1 MGFSERKDM
10 LIQPYGEER
19 VNLLVPEEEREEMRV
34 KAASLPRVQ
43 LSARNVCDLELLANG
58 GFSPLSRFMN
68 RADYHRVLEEMRLAS
83 GVLFPLPVTLTVK
96 KDAGSELDSELVLAD
111 QHNNVLAVMHVEEI
125 FEWDR
130 EREARHAYGT
140 NDLRHPLVAEMN
152 SWGEVCVSGPMRVLQ
167 LPRYYDFRTLRL
179 SPIEVRE
186 RLAALGRRN
195 VVAFQTRNPLHR
207 AHEELTAPR
216 PPP

>member
-19 VNLLVPEEEREEMRV
+19 VNLLVPEEEREDVRV

-43 LSARNVCDLELLANG
+43 LSARNVCDLELLASG
-58 GFSPLSRFMN
+58 GFSPLTRFMN
-68 RADYHRVLEEMRLAS
+68 RADYDRVLEEMRLAA

-96 KDAGSELDSELVLAD
+96 QGAGVVLDTDLALAD

-130 EREARHAYGT
+130 EREARLGYGT
-140 NDLRHPLVAEMN
+140 NDLRHPLVAEIN
-152 SWGEVCVSGPMRVLQ
+152 SRV
-167 LPRYYDFRTLRL
+167 
-179 SPIEVRE
+179 
-186 RLAALGRRN
+186 AW
-195 VVAFQTRNPLHR
+195 
-207 AHEELTAPR
+207 
-216 PPP
+216 